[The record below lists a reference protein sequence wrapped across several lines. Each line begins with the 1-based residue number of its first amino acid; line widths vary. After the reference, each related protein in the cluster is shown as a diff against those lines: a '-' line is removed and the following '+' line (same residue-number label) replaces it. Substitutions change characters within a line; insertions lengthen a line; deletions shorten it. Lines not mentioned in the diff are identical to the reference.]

1 MPGFLSRSKSMR
13 LLMGH
18 RNQTQQDDPQRS
30 MPRLGASKTP
40 VDIYQP
46 GTSRHQDLP
55 EASNMAVRPNTSGGP
70 GDRRTQFHL
79 KTNPVP
85 SMHSENDLASYLSA
99 NSSAVLSS
107 GAASNSSEGVI
118 GIALGSPTV
127 GSHWTGTPQASSFIT
142 TSPNMDNMSAYP
154 RSNSPVPSTTR
165 TEAPKSKL
173 SRWKSL
179 FRKAAPPPPETPKP
193 AFYQLTT
200 TITANANATATA
212 TATATRSV
220 RADSHHDDEQAKPT
234 EQPDNNRDTARTPSP
249 PAFRPNIRASRTF
262 TTPRTAPEPPRV
274 RARAFTSDTLPAN
287 PRVSVMRSATNPL
300 SSKRVAK
307 DAPAV
312 PKLAVSKSAQNV
324 PTLSGA
330 KPMLDVSI
338 PDITLERYSVMFGNL
353 LESNANRSNRSSS
366 LLVRRQVN
374 SDKLKPL
381 NNLAVKV
388 NIPL

>member
-1 MPGFLSRSKSMR
+1 
-13 LLMGH
+13 
-18 RNQTQQDDPQRS
+18 
-30 MPRLGASKTP
+30 
-40 VDIYQP
+40 
-46 GTSRHQDLP
+46 
-55 EASNMAVRPNTSGGP
+55 MAVRPNTSGGP

-107 GAASNSSEGVI
+107 GDASKSSEGVI

-142 TSPNMDNMSAYP
+142 TSPNTDNMSAYP
-154 RSNSPVPSTTR
+154 RSYSPAPSTTR

-338 PDITLERYSVMFGNL
+338 PDITLERYSVMFGNV
-353 LESNANRSNRSSS
+353 LESNANPSNRSSS